1 MQFPI
6 FITLVTLFI
15 YQVLSICVS
24 AARGKYNIKAPATTG
39 NINFERVYRTHL
51 NYLENLV
58 IFLPLVWIGSFEFS
72 SILYLENLRL
82 ILSLPL
88 SALPLWQIT
97 EIIGALIYVLACLSW
112 LVGKGFFSIAY
123 IKNWAFKTKL
133 TFNIVATASTLIL
146 FILGIISL
154 F

>member
-15 YQVLSICVS
+15 YQILSICVS
-24 AARGKYNIKAPATTG
+24 AARDKYSIKAPATTG
-39 NINFERVYRTHL
+39 SINFERVYRTHL

-58 IFLPLVWIGSFEFS
+58 IFLPLVWIASLEFGNSLS
-72 SILYLENLRL
+72 SSGGIV
-82 ILSLPL
+82 
-88 SALPLWQIT
+88 
-97 EIIGALIYVLACLSW
+97 YVLACLSW
-112 LVGKGFFSIAY
+112 LIGKGFFSIAY

>member
-6 FITLVTLFI
+6 FVTLVTLI
-15 YQVLSICVS
+15 TYQILSISVS
-24 AARGKYNIKAPATTG
+24 AARGKYKITAPATTG

-58 IFLPLVWIGSFEFS
+58 IFLPLVWIDSLEFGGSIFFLVPA
-72 SILYLENLRL
+72 I
-82 ILSLPL
+82 
-88 SALPLWQIT
+88 
-97 EIIGALIYVLACLSW
+97 SW
-112 LVGKGFFSIAY
+112 LISKILFSVAY
-123 IKNWAFKTKL
+123 IKNWDFKVKL
-133 TFNIVATASTLIL
+133 AFNIGATISVLTL

>member
-24 AARGKYNIKAPATTG
+24 AARDKYSIKAPATTG

-58 IFLPLVWIGSFEFS
+58 IFLPLVWIGSLEFSDIFYLDSSLQLILGLPIS
-72 SILYLENLRL
+72 SILELAG
-82 ILSLPL
+82 S
-88 SALPLWQIT
+88 T
-97 EIIGALIYVLACLSW
+97 IYILACLSW
-112 LVGKGFFSIAY
+112 LIGKGLFSVAY

-133 TFNIVATASTLIL
+133 TFNIIATISTLTL

>member
-6 FITLVTLFI
+6 FITLVTLFV
-15 YQVLSICVS
+15 YQVLSIFVS
-24 AARGKYNIKAPATTG
+24 AARDKYGIKAPATTG

-58 IFLPLVWIGSFEFS
+58 IFLPLVWIASLEFGNSLS
-72 SILYLENLRL
+72 SSGGIV
-82 ILSLPL
+82 
-88 SALPLWQIT
+88 
-97 EIIGALIYVLACLSW
+97 YVLACLSW
-112 LVGKGFFSIAY
+112 LIGKGLFSVAY